1 MFLKNANQAIPA
13 GYKQTFQNKFTSSIS
28 KNEVIKMKNEGKRV
42 SIFTRVIVYGLLIL
56 SLFMFYFR
64 FLAFLF
70 SPLPFFGFLAALAI
84 GGMMLSLKLVIAL
97 ALLLLSLSLFLDSK
111 NSNPETPLIDHWLR
125 LGVHILLI
133 II

>member
-1 MFLKNANQAIPA
+1 MLLFI
-13 GYKQTFQNKFTSSIS
+13 YMIY
-28 KNEVIKMKNEGKRV
+28 VIYSLSKMKREGKRV
-42 SIFTRVIVYGLLIL
+42 SIFTKIVVFGLLVL
-56 SLFMFYFR
+56 SLIMMYFR

-70 SPLPFFGFLAALAI
+70 SPLPFFGFLASLVL
-84 GGMMLSLKLVIAL
+84 GSMVLSLKLVIAL

-111 NSNPETPLIDHWLR
+111 KSDPDTPLIDHWLR

>member
-1 MFLKNANQAIPA
+1 MLLFI
-13 GYKQTFQNKFTSSIS
+13 YMIYVISSIS
-28 KNEVIKMKNEGKRV
+28 KMKREGQRV
-42 SIFTRVIVYGLLIL
+42 SIFTYLIVYGLLIL
-56 SLFMFYFR
+56 SSFMLYFS
-64 FLAFLF
+64 LLSFLF

-97 ALLLLSLSLFLDSK
+97 ALLLLSLSLFLDSRK
-111 NSNPETPLIDHWLR
+111 SDPETPLIDHWLR